1 VPPNTDDGF
10 YSFKIAAVDSAGNIY
25 GEQTVRIEVI
35 TIKTAGAIDVEYIS
49 PVTANED
56 IGCKRNISVY
66 PVRFV
71 MGILEEDNVLAEGIY
86 HTLINIQNNEPR
98 KVRINVRVSVPASFG
113 NDAVLTKAE
122 TIELEPYKAIQIS
135 GGKINKLL
143 YNTSYY
149 NSSFLSGT
157 VLILARENNLGVS
170 AVYTFYQTNFIV

>member
-1 VPPNTDDGF
+1 
-10 YSFKIAAVDSAGNIY
+10 
-25 GEQTVRIEVI
+25 
-35 TIKTAGAIDVEYIS
+35 
-49 PVTANED
+49 
-56 IGCKRNISVY
+56 
-66 PVRFV
+66 

-149 NSSFLSGT
+149 KFYSFRT
-157 VLILARENNLGVS
+157 VLILREKNNLGVS
-170 AVYTFYQTNFIV
+170 SRLHILSDKFHV